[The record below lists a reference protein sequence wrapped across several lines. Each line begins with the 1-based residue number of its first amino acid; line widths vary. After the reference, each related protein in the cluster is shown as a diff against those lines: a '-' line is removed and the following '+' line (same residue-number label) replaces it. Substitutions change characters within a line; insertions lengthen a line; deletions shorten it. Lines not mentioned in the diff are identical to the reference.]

1 MSGLKVAFAG
11 LGVMGT
17 PMAQNIQRAGYQI
30 TVTDIV
36 PAARERAA
44 SEGLEVAETLEEA
57 VSGADVII
65 TVLPDTPQVT
75 DLVRGPKGLL
85 EIAPAGTIFVD
96 MSSIS
101 PLATV
106 DLAREL
112 GEVGVGMVDA
122 PVSGGFQKALSGH
135 LSIMAGG
142 AAEHLDRV
150 RPVLEAMGSVTHMGG
165 SGTGQATK
173 VCNQVAVTL
182 TMQATCEAF
191 ALGSK
196 LGVDLPR
203 LREALLGGSASSW
216 ILENTAPFML
226 AGDDAPGFRIA
237 LQVKDLRIANDSAQQ
252 SATYLPGLST
262 VLGLYT
268 EAIAHGQVGD
278 GNQSLYR
285 VYERLTGATIAQN
298 TADSAAPSN

>member
-1 MSGLKVAFAG
+1 MTALRVAFAG
-11 LGVMGT
+11 LGVMGA
-17 PMAQNIQRAGYQI
+17 PMAANIHHAGHDLV
-30 TVTDIV
+30 VTDIV

-44 SEGLEVAETLEEA
+44 AAGLRVAETLEEA
-57 VSGADVII
+57 VADADVVVA
-65 TVLPDTPQVT
+65 VLPDTPQVEE
-75 DLVRGPKGLL
+75 LVRGPEGLREL
-85 EIAPAGTIFVD
+85 VRPGTVFVD

-112 GEVGVGMVDA
+112 AAIGVGMIDA
-122 PVSGGFQKALSGH
+122 PVSGGFQKAISGD

-142 AAEHLDRV
+142 NPEDLERV
-150 RPVLEAMGSVTHMGG
+150 RPILDSMGSVTYMGE
-165 SGTGQATK
+165 SGAGQATK

-182 TMQATCEAF
+182 TMQATCEAL
-191 ALGSK
+191 ALGAK

-203 LREALLGGSASSW
+203 LREALLGGSAASW

-237 LQVKDLRIANDSAQQ
+237 LQVKDLRIAQDSAQQ

-268 EAIAHGQVGD
+268 EAIAHGQLGD
-278 GNQSLYR
+278 GNQALYR
-285 VYERLTGATIAQN
+285 VYERLTGARIAQ
-298 TADSAAPSN
+298 D

>member
-17 PMAQNIQRAGYQI
+17 PMAANIQRAGHQI

-44 SEGLEVAETLEEA
+44 AEGLTVAETLQEA
-57 VSGADVII
+57 AAGADVIVA
-65 TVLPDTPQVT
+65 VLPDTPQVT
-75 DLVRGPKGLL
+75 DLVRGPGGIL
-85 EIAPAGTIFVD
+85 EIAQPGTVFVD

-106 DLAREL
+106 ELAREL
-112 GEVGVGMVDA
+112 AEAGIGMVDG
-122 PVSGGFQKALSGH
+122 PVSGGFQKAISGH

-142 AAEHLDRV
+142 AEEHLERV
-150 RPVLEAMGSVTHMGG
+150 RPVLEAMGSVTHMGA

-182 TMQATCEAF
+182 TMQATCEAL

-203 LREALLGGSASSW
+203 LREALLGGSAASW

-252 SATYLPGLST
+252 SATYLPGLAT

-268 EAIAHGQVGD
+268 EAIAHGQIGD
-278 GNQSLYR
+278 GNQALYR
-285 VYERLTGATIAQN
+285 VYERLTGATIAQ
-298 TADSAAPSN
+298 TEPVSVDSSN